1 MSRLIHQIYS
11 AMDNLLEP
19 NTHPTMLGNH
29 DLHVTLGRVTPDQL
43 NGKVITHQNGMM
55 RFPDSIE
62 DQMNL
67 PTVVYAVSDN
77 TSFINVLLKYQ
88 LYKM

>member
-43 NGKVITHQNGMM
+43 NDKVISHPNGMM
-55 RFPDSIE
+55 RFPDGID
-62 DQMNL
+62 DQINS
-67 PTVVYAVSDN
+67 PTVVYLVSDISS
-77 TSFINVLLKYQ
+77 TIKLFIKISSDV
-88 LYKM
+88 